1 MDFINEDIMEYAE
14 SHTQK
19 ESQLLKSLF
28 KETHQ
33 KILQPRMLSGH
44 LQGRFLSL
52 LSKLK
57 QPHTILE
64 IGTFTG
70 YSSLCLAEG
79 LEKGGTLHTI
89 EIDEELLAI
98 QKKYFKKSIY
108 NNQIKTH
115 LGDAKKIIPAL
126 EINFDMVFMD
136 ADKANYCNYLDLV
149 LPKLNPGSLII
160 ADNVLW
166 SGKILKKDVSK
177 NDRETSALKEFNRR
191 VKSEKRFES
200 LLVPIR
206 DGLMVCRKI

>member
-19 ESQLLKSLF
+19 ESELLKSLF

-98 QKKYFKKSIY
+98 QKK
-108 NNQIKTH
+108 
-115 LGDAKKIIPAL
+115 
-126 EINFDMVFMD
+126 
-136 ADKANYCNYLDLV
+136 
-149 LPKLNPGSLII
+149 
-160 ADNVLW
+160 
-166 SGKILKKDVSK
+166 ILKGQ
-177 NDRETSALKEFNRR
+177 
-191 VKSEKRFES
+191 
-200 LLVPIR
+200 I
-206 DGLMVCRKI
+206 